1 VREDFANF
9 ELTSDRKGKHKF
21 KALPDDLSIALD
33 VDETRV
39 NHANELIAEAQKAKT
54 AFHL

>member
-1 VREDFANF
+1 MREDFANF